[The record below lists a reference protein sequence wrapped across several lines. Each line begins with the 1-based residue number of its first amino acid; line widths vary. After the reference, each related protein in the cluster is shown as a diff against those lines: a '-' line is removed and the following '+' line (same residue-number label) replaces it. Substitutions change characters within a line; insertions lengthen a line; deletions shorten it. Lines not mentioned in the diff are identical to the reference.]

1 MTCNHFKWHTQYT
14 TIKAKSQSRKLAAI
28 YYRAAESCASYRR
41 RADNVYQCC
50 DTVAV
55 SEEDGNLLA
64 AYRCKDRLCPICAR
78 IDSSKAALNA
88 KMVLDIALS
97 VSGRMVYMLTLTQR
111 NCSSENLP
119 QRVTEM
125 LAAWDYLIHNL
136 RTHRRYVLGYA
147 RSLEI
152 TVGRNRNSDY
162 HPHIHALL
170 IVRDDVP
177 RALIRPRYWA
187 ERWQYY
193 MKTHKY
199 QNVMP
204 ICDIRRIRPNAKKGA
219 SAEAAAAAEVAKY
232 ITKIGKVLD
241 MPSPD
246 AHVIAIDKA
255 VRGRRLRS
263 YGGIWRTIRR
273 DLRLSDD
280 ADISTSSDSTL
291 SSVPYSIWQWSGMEY
306 VPYIA
311 PVRAKTTNCRDE
323 MRV

>member
-50 DTVAV
+50 DTIAV

-152 TVGRNRNSDY
+152 TVGRNSDY

-187 ERWQYY
+187 DRWRYY
-193 MKTHKY
+193 MQTYRY
-199 QNVMP
+199 QDIMP
-204 ICDIRRIRPNAKKGA
+204 ICDIRRIRPNTTKNLPTD
-219 SAEAAAAAEVAKY
+219 AAAAAEVAKY
-232 ITKIGKVLD
+232 ITKIGRVLE
-241 MPSPD
+241 MTSPD
-246 AHVIAIDKA
+246 AHILAIDQA
-255 VRGRRLRS
+255 TRGRRLRS

-280 ADISTSSDSTL
+280 ADIGTSSDSTL

>member
-1 MTCNHFKWHTQYT
+1 MTRSRIKWHTQYT

-55 SEEDGNLLA
+55 SDDGALLA
-64 AYRCKDRLCPICAR
+64 AYRCHDRLCPLCAR
-78 IDSSKAALNA
+78 MESRKAALNA
-88 KMVLDIALS
+88 KLVLDAALS
-97 VSGRMVYMLTLTQR
+97 SDRMVHMVTLTQR
-111 NCSSENLP
+111 NCAAESLP

-136 RTHRRYVLGYA
+136 RTHRKYVLGYA

-152 TVGRNRNSDY
+152 TVGKAGDY

-170 IVRDDVP
+170 ILCKDAP
-177 RALIRPRYWA
+177 RELIRARYWA
-187 ERWQYY
+187 DRWQYY
-193 MKTHKY
+193 MKTYRY
-199 QNVMP
+199 QDIMP
-204 ICDIRRIRPNAKKGA
+204 ICDIRRIRPNMTKNLPTD
-219 SAEAAAAAEVAKY
+219 AAAAAEVAKY

-246 AHVIAIDKA
+246 GHVIAIDKA

-273 DLRLSDD
+273 DMRLSDD
-280 ADISTSSDSTL
+280 ADIGTSSDSTL

-311 PVRAKTTNCRDE
+311 PVRAKTPNLLQE
-323 MRV
+323 KRV